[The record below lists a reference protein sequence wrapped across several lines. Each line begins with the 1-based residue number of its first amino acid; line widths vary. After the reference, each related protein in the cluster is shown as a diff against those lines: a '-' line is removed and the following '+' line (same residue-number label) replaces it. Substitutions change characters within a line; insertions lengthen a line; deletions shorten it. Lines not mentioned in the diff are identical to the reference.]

1 MQGPLCDD
9 VNTIADKSMRCNLPG
24 DFLFLTADENFRHRE
39 GFVSAGLAVRFANR
53 GSLHDIL
60 SLC

>member
-1 MQGPLCDD
+1 MD

-60 SLC
+60 SFC